1 VRTARNPFRLLR
13 AEQRSILVASR
24 QRIAEEHHAREWIV
38 ASGADVVPEGEDQH
52 PFRIRRVKIV
62 RLTPKNL

>member
-1 VRTARNPFRLLR
+1 VNQRAEGTQSVRLLR

-38 ASGADVVPEGEDQH
+38 ASGAYNG
-52 PFRIRRVKIV
+52 RR
-62 RLTPKNL
+62 

>member
-1 VRTARNPFRLLR
+1 MREATRRGIFCLSQHSDVNQRADGTQSVRPLR

-38 ASGADVVPEGEDQH
+38 ASGAYNG
-52 PFRIRRVKIV
+52 RR
-62 RLTPKNL
+62 